1 MIFHCHEALLVQ
13 SLLLRTEVSQLS
25 ITVMSFSNCTCML
38 LGVIRERG
46 LKRDRITTQSTSDL
60 MAQILLRV
68 LSWSNPSQ

>member
-1 MIFHCHEALLVQ
+1 MIFHWHEALLVQ
-13 SLLLRTEVSQLS
+13 SLLLRTEVNQLS
-25 ITVMSFSNCTCML
+25 MNFSNCTCML

-68 LSWSNPSQ
+68 SSWSNPSQ